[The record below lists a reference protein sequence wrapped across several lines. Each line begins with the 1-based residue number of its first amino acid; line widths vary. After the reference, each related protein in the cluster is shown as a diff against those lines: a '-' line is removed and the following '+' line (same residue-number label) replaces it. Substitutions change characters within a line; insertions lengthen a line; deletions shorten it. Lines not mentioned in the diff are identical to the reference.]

1 MPTTPSPK
9 AIDAHGLAVRFGRGG
24 PRSTAV
30 DALVDVDF
38 MCATG
43 AFVGLL
49 GANGSG
55 KTTLLRILAG
65 DLVPDRGA
73 ALVLGAPP
81 RSRELVSRVA
91 FLPAEPPPYPTL
103 SPREILTHLGA
114 LGGMARPAARDE
126 TDRLLEA
133 LGLATA
139 ANRPIDGFSTG
150 MKRRAAIACALFGR
164 PELLL
169 LDEPTAGL
177 DPEGTLLALE
187 LFREHRRLGGT
198 IVMASHRLDEV
209 EENCERV
216 VILDRG
222 RVRRDGTLDRILA
235 DQNDLLEVQPI
246 DAATRDA
253 VTHAVVDQGVDVV
266 GWSKRRR
273 HLAELLREVAA
284 ESDRPLAP

>member
-1 MPTTPSPK
+1 
-9 AIDAHGLAVRFGRGG
+9 VRFGRGG
-24 PRSTAV
+24 SRAAAV
-30 DALVDVDF
+30 DALVDVDLT
-38 MCATG
+38 CATG

-65 DLVPDRGA
+65 DLVQDRGS

-81 RSRELVSRVA
+81 RSRDLVTRVA

-103 SPREILTHLGA
+103 SPREILRHLGA
-114 LGGMARPAARDE
+114 LSGMARSTATDE
-126 TDRLLEA
+126 ADRVLDA
-133 LGLATA
+133 LGLAA
-139 ANRPIDGFSTG
+139 SGNRQIDGFSTG

-222 RVRRDGTLDRILA
+222 RVRRDGALDRILA
-235 DQNDLLEVQPI
+235 GQNDLLELEPI
-246 DAATRDA
+246 DAPSRDA
-253 VTHAVVDQGVDVV
+253 VTTAVVAHGVRVI

-284 ESDRPLAP
+284 ESDRPDTP